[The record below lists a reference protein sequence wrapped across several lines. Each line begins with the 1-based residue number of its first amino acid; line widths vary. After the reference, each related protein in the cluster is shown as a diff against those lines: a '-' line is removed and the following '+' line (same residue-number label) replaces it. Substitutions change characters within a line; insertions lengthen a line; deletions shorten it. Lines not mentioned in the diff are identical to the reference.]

1 MVDQAASR
9 FVGIGT
15 LAREL
20 NAAPS
25 TIRLWEQKGLLPPAE
40 RVDGGRR
47 IYRLDDLAAI
57 RRRIEEMRAASR
69 RGDPERAA

>member
-1 MVDQAASR
+1 MVDEASR

-47 IYRLDDLAAI
+47 IYQVDDLVAI
-57 RRRIEEMRAASR
+57 RQLITRMRAASR
-69 RGDPERAA
+69 HGDPERAA